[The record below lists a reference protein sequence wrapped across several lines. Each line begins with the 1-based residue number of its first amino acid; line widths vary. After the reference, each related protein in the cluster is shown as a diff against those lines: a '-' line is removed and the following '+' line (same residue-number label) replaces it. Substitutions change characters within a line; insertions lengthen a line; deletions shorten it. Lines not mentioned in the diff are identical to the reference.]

1 MSAATSTATKLASIW
16 IMASLGLALSI
27 REGRAEAPSNTVS
40 YRVKQGDTLQLIAA
54 EYYGD
59 RNQAIFIMV
68 ENKIAHPRPLK
79 PGERLRIPMNR
90 EVTTSP
96 DDTWETLAGA
106 YLGDPR
112 RAPFLAD
119 FNKMSS
125 QDALPAGTPL
135 QVPFTV
141 THRAE
146 ATETLANISSAY
158 FGEPKYAEM
167 LRRYNFLEKTS
178 IERGESIM
186 VPVFHV
192 RIQASKLPPADADS
206 KRRQALRRTVSND
219 AAAAVP
225 RAWQAWRAGDYAD
238 IEKLLLK
245 IEVDF
250 AEPKQALDVHLL
262 LGLAHTAEGKVELAI
277 DDFKKVRA
285 LQDDY
290 VLRKFDYSPKV
301 LEAWEKAGGKS
312 E

>member
-1 MSAATSTATKLASIW
+1 M
-16 IMASLGLALSI
+16 
-27 REGRAEAPSNTVS
+27 P
-40 YRVKQGDTLQLIAA
+40 YRVKPGDTLQLIAA

-79 PGERLRIPMNR
+79 PGERLRIPVSR

-119 FNKMSS
+119 FNNMSS
-125 QDALPAGTPL
+125 QESVSAGTTL
-135 QVPFTV
+135 HVPFTV
-141 THRAE
+141 THKAE
-146 ATETLANISSAY
+146 SNETLANIAAAY
-158 FGEPKYAEM
+158 FGDPKHGEM
-167 LRRYNFLEKTS
+167 LRRYNFLERAS
-178 IERGESIM
+178 LERGDSIT

-192 RIQASKLPPADADS
+192 RLQASKLPPSDPDA
-206 KRRQALRRTVSND
+206 KRRQALRRTAASD

-225 RAWQAWRAGDYAD
+225 QAWQAWRAGDYAA

-245 IEVDF
+245 IEADF
-250 AEPKQALDVHLL
+250 AEPRHAFDVHLL
-262 LGLAHTAEGKVELAI
+262 LGLTHTAEGKVELAM
-277 DDFKKVRA
+277 DDFRKALAVRPG
-285 LQDDY
+285 Y
-290 VLRKFDYSPKV
+290 ELRKFDYSPKV
-301 LEAWEKAGGKS
+301 LEVWEKARRK